1 MYAFAMWGVGLF
13 GGYLLGF
20 NIFGFTPTYLQ
31 GAAGFWMG
39 NSFSLAL
46 VGMALLWYLKHI
58 QRLMETEAGLHT

>member
-58 QRLMETEAGLHT
+58 QHLLEKEAHLID